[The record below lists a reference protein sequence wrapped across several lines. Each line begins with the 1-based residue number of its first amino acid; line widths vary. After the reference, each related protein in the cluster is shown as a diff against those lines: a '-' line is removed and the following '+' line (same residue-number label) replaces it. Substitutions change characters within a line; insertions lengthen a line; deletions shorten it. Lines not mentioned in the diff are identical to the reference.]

1 MYRITIELLQLMG
14 ILYHNPQT
22 KRLVDITLYNN
33 RKKFLTKSISLTA
46 PTYFFWPVSVRDR
59 ICRT

>member
-22 KRLVDITLYNN
+22 KRLTSLFITTGKNL
-33 RKKFLTKSISLTA
+33 
-46 PTYFFWPVSVRDR
+46 
-59 ICRT
+59 